1 MNRGLGK
8 PYRVPEKNKNQKE
21 MKRLFMYLMLA
32 VLAVST
38 TSCWEFNRQQRM
50 KNAEAEGKAILLQAE
65 NEKKAQI
72 EQAKAE
78 NEAATLQ
85 AEAQIKIAKAQAQS
99 EIERAKG
106 VAEANRIIGE
116 SLKGNSEYL
125 KYLMI
130 QGLNEGEGER
140 IYIPTEAGLP
150 ILEANK

>member
-1 MNRGLGK
+1 
-8 PYRVPEKNKNQKE
+8 
-21 MKRLFMYLMLA
+21 MKKVKILLMTL
-32 VLAVST
+32 VMVSL
-38 TSCWEFNRQQRM
+38 TSCWDFNREQEF
-50 KNAEAEGKAILLQAE
+50 KDAENKGKSILIQAE
-65 NEKKAQI
+65 SEKKALI

-85 AEAQIKIAKAQAQS
+85 AEAKIKIAKAEAQA

-116 SLKGNSEYL
+116 SLKGSNEYL

-130 QGLNEGEGER
+130 QGLNNGKGER

-150 ILEANK
+150 ILEAK